1 MATPQR
7 RAATGDRDPTVPIF
21 IMGKRFEV
29 PASLTVQKAM
39 EHAGYQ
45 LIRGCGCRGG
55 ICGACTTVFR
65 KPGSH
70 RVEVGLAC
78 QTVVEPNMYLT
89 QIPFFPANR
98 ADYRLEELEASGATV
113 AELYPELFKCVGCN
127 TCTRSCPMDIDVLEY
142 MSRAMRGDLTV
153 AAELSLSC
161 VMCGICSAR
170 CPAET
175 VQYNV
180 AILCRR
186 LYGKYLARPAQ
197 HMHEQVTTIKKGK
210 FEERMRQLMT
220 MDREKLRD
228 LYRGRQIEPENA
240 AEEWAPDDRS
250 FL

>member
-1 MATPQR
+1 MASNRTKTR
-7 RAATGDRDPTVPIF
+7 TAGDTVPIF
-21 IMGKRFEV
+21 VMGKRFEV
-29 PASLTVQKAM
+29 PSSLTVQKAM
-39 EHAGYQ
+39 EYAGYQ

-89 QIPFFPANR
+89 QIPFFPATR
-98 ADYRLEELEASGATV
+98 ADYNLAELEPSGATV
-113 AELYPELFKCVGCN
+113 AVYYPELFKCVGCN

-142 MSRAMRGDLTV
+142 MSRAMRGDV
-153 AAELSLSC
+153 AAAAELSLSC
-161 VMCGICSAR
+161 VMCGICATR

-186 LYGKYLARPAQ
+186 LYGKYIARAAE
-197 HMHEQVTTIKKGK
+197 HLHEQVTAIKKGR
-210 FEERMRQLMT
+210 FEERMRQLMEMGT
-220 MDREKLRD
+220 DQLRE
-228 LYRGRQIEPENA
+228 LYRVRQIEPEGA
-240 AEEWAPDDRS
+240 PEDWAPEDRS